1 MHLSDTLM
9 SSQDKTGDA
18 CMHACHACMKHMYA
32 WCIWRENSE
41 GDSTV
46 WSCMHE
52 DQPASEIDKDQWDA
66 VDSSSSLQPLLSVFI
81 PDLSFK
87 LFDLFTWTSLL
98 PSFQPKNKKKD
109 LINLILHPNVLVTF
123 CHLFPYLS
131 FIRQLP
137 KSFSQIIPT
146 LIYILSNF
154 IN

>member
-18 CMHACHACMKHMYA
+18 CMHECMHETYVCMMHMK
-32 WCIWRENSE
+32 RE

-87 LFDLFTWTSLL
+87 LF
-98 PSFQPKNKKKD
+98 
-109 LINLILHPNVLVTF
+109 
-123 CHLFPYLS
+123 
-131 FIRQLP
+131 
-137 KSFSQIIPT
+137 
-146 LIYILSNF
+146 
-154 IN
+154 